1 MAQLLI
7 RNLPDEVKEG
17 LRERARA
24 NGRSMEAE
32 ARAILIDIVERPAN
46 LTVEYDGPID
56 IDDELR
62 RLGVKL
68 MPKVPGG
75 RVVTNE
81 DVRALMDELMI

>member
-32 ARAILIDIVERPAN
+32 ARTILADV
-46 LTVEYDGPID
+46 LTPSTGVVVEYDGPYD
-56 IDDELR
+56 PESVR
-62 RLGVKL
+62 ERYGVKIL
-68 MPKVPGG
+68 PKRGG
-75 RVVTNE
+75 PPITFE
-81 DVRALMDELMI
+81 ETKALIDEFA